1 MMTALWRKRRCPDF
15 VNIKGFSVSSVMI
28 VNRLASSERL
38 TQVCG
43 GQALHAP
50 KRHYSVSV
58 VEMLIYW

>member
-1 MMTALWRKRRCPDF
+1 MEETSLARLCLALR
-15 VNIKGFSVSSVMI
+15 NIKGFTVSSVMM

-58 VEMLIYW
+58 VEMLIYQ